1 MTVQSLKVVDAQ
13 TNVSWY
19 SYTDRTGSWESVKMT
34 DGESNAFKAL
44 HEKTSYEKA
53 QQQWQGLS
61 TGAKIGIAGGVV
73 GFFALCL
80 IAFAFYCVKQR
91 KAGKME
97 KERADKEWDG
107 HQAELM
113 EYRNRMKR
121 GDFAIHHMGHGE
133 KF

>member
-19 SYTDRTGSWESVKMT
+19 SYSDTSGSYESIKMT
-34 DGESNAFKAL
+34 DGESNALKAMN
-44 HEKTSYEKA
+44 EKSTYQKA
-53 QQQWQGLS
+53 QERFDGLS
-61 TGAKIGIAGGVV
+61 TGAKIGIAGGVI

-91 KAGKME
+91 RAGKAE
-97 KERADKEWDG
+97 KAKADKEWDG

>member
-1 MTVQSLKVVDAQ
+1 MTVKSLKVVDAQ

-19 SYTDRTGSWESVKMT
+19 GYEDTSGSYESVKMVT
-34 DGESNAFKAL
+34 GASNAFKAINEL
-44 HEKTSYEKA
+44 SSRQKA
-53 QQQWQGLS
+53 EQQWQGLS
-61 TGAKIGIAGGVV
+61 TGAKIGIAGGVL
-73 GFFALCL
+73 GFFAICL
-80 IAFAFYCVKQR
+80 IAFVFYCIKQR
-91 KAGKME
+91 RAGKAE
-97 KERADKEWDG
+97 KDKADKEWDS